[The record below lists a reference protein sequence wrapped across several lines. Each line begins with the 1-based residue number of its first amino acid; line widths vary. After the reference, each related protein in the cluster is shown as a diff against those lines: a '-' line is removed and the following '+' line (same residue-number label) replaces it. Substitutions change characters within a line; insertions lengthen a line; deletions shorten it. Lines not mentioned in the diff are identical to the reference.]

1 MQLVYLGLIGATAGI
16 LAGMFGI
23 GGGVLIV
30 PALILLLG
38 MPTQTATGTSL
49 VALLLPVGIL
59 GVWSYY
65 RSGAITNEHIE
76 YGLIVAAGLFA
87 GTYFGSQ
94 IALELSTDM
103 LRKLF
108 AVFLLFVA
116 GYMFFKN

>member
-1 MQLVYLGLIGATAGI
+1 MFYLYLGLIGITAGV

-30 PALILLLG
+30 PALVLLVG
-38 MPTQTATGTSL
+38 MPQHTATGTSL

-65 RSGAITNEHIE
+65 HNGSITSDHVK
-76 YGLIVAAGLFA
+76 YGLIVAVGLFA
-87 GTYFGSQ
+87 GTYFGAQ
-94 IALELSTDM
+94 LAQELSGDT

-108 AVFLLFVA
+108 AGFLFFVSL
-116 GYMFFKN
+116 YMFFNK

>member
-1 MQLVYLGLIGATAGI
+1 MQLVYLGVIGAVAGT
-16 LAGMFGI
+16 LAGLFGI

-38 MPTQTATGTSL
+38 MPTQTAIGTSL

-59 GVWSYY
+59 GVWNYY
-65 RSGAITNEHIE
+65 RSGAITNEQIK
-76 YGLIVAAGLFA
+76 YGLIVPAGLFT

-94 IALELSTDM
+94 VALELSSDT

-108 AVFLLFVA
+108 AVFLFCIAV
-116 GYMFFKN
+116 YMFFKN